1 MGFSFHFDN
10 VKPTVQNSS
19 NSYIWQMIV
28 QHGTIKFGPSKSGS
42 SEFGTR
48 SKKVLRQLSC
58 ERMTQT
64 RSRYTVRE
72 HDNQSIC

>member
-1 MGFSFHFDN
+1 
-10 VKPTVQNSS
+10 
-19 NSYIWQMIV
+19 MIV

-42 SEFGTR
+42 SEFGTSSR
-48 SKKVLRQLSC
+48 KVLRQLSC